1 MWTKG
6 MVTNYHLFL
15 QCLFTTQVWKEVRSQ
30 LGVAPMWTKGLVTDC
45 FKDSFTGSTLKA
57 LRILPI
63 LALWGISN
71 SGIFVNKVTPTFKVS
86 QQALALLHH

>member
-1 MWTKG
+1 VDKG
-6 MVTNYHLFL
+6 HGD
-15 QCLFTTQVWKEVRSQ
+15 Q
-30 LGVAPMWTKGLVTDC
+30 LS
-45 FKDSFTGSTLKA
+45 SFFAMFVHYTGWNVSSLKA

-63 LALWGISN
+63 LVLWGISN